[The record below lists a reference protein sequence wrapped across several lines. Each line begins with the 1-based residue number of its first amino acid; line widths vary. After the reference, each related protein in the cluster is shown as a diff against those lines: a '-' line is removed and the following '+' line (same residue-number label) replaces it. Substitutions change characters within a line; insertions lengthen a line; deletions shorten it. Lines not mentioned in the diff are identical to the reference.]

1 MASYSSQTQRKK
13 RDEELKRI
21 GTLGRNLI
29 LEEDEEPEK
38 PIDKGDSFFKDDPDY
53 LPPVMIK
60 NILMMDP
67 KERRKGTVQ
76 KLSMQF
82 KKNKFLKEI
91 ADTRDPET
99 VQTLYKH
106 LGHTALMVG

>member
-1 MASYSSQTQRKK
+1 MQV
-13 RDEELKRI
+13 
-21 GTLGRNLI
+21 
-29 LEEDEEPEK
+29 K
-38 PIDKGDSFFKDDPDY
+38 PDVKNDSFFRDDPDY
-53 LPPVMIK
+53 LPQLMIK

-82 KKNKFLKEI
+82 KNNKFLKEV

-106 LGHTALMVG
+106 LGHTALMSG